1 MSMVFDLI
9 VIGGGPAGASTA
21 ISAARLG
28 FKTGLLEAG
37 RLPRHKVC
45 GEFVSAEALSLVN
58 ELLGC
63 GQLIASAP
71 RISAARIF
79 LDGQVLDLPVAPVAA
94 SVSRHDLD
102 LALWRAAEAAGVVV
116 RERTKV
122 SAVRVSN
129 HTFDVQLQGQGE
141 ELTARAV
148 VNATGRWSNLTG
160 EEPLSRQRWIGLKR
174 HYYEENSSPSCDL
187 YFFEGGYCGVQ
198 PLSDGIIN
206 AAAMVRADIA
216 SDLETVFSRN
226 SELQERSRKWQS
238 AIDPVSTA
246 PLIFRPARTQDRG
259 MILVGDAAAFIDPFA
274 GDGISM
280 ALHSGCLAAQAL
292 APYLG
297 SQRSLQS
304 AMGEYELAHQ
314 QLIQPALR
322 NAAKLRRLVH
332 LPKPLRLTA
341 LSLLRFPPF
350 ARMAVQETRVRKAV

>member
-1 MSMVFDLI
+1 VSTLFDLI

-28 FKTGLLEAG
+28 FKTSLLEAG
-37 RLPRHKVC
+37 KLPRHKVC
-45 GEFVSAEALSLVN
+45 GEFVSAEALSLLN

-63 GQLIASAP
+63 DQLLASAT

-79 LDGQVLDLPVAPVAA
+79 LDGRVLDLPVAPTAA
-94 SVSRHDLD
+94 SVSRHVLD
-102 LALWRAAEAAGVVV
+102 SALWQAAESAGVAV
-116 RERTKV
+116 RERAKV
-122 SAVRVSN
+122 SAVRMSN
-129 HTFDVQLQGQGE
+129 HIFDVRLQEE
-141 ELTARAV
+141 ELKARVV
-148 VNATGRWSNLTG
+148 VNATGRWSNLTS
-160 EEPLSRQRWIGLKR
+160 EEPLPHQRWIGLKG
-174 HYYEENSSPSCDL
+174 HYYEKNSPPSCDL

-198 PLSDGIIN
+198 PLSGGVIN

-226 SELQERSRKWQS
+226 PELQERSRKWQS
-238 AIDPVSTA
+238 ATEPVSTA

-280 ALHSGCLAAQAL
+280 ALHSGRLAAQAL
-292 APYLG
+292 ASYHTNHC
-297 SQRSLQS
+297 SLQS

-350 ARMAVQETRVRKAV
+350 ARRAVQETRVRRAV